1 MTSGHTA
8 DPAGVEP
15 GVHWAVQACPDAPAV
30 MR

>member
-8 DPAGVEP
+8 DPAGVAP
-15 GVHWAVQACPDAPAV
+15 GVSWAAPLWPDEPAV